1 MAPCGADHA
10 ELGVRHFRH
19 LNLAVPD
26 SEVGVGIAGHD
37 QGSRCKVFVVSRV
50 AEARRSSLG
59 EAEAVVEGLA
69 KTGPVISS
77 AAAIMI
83 VVFGGFTLGDF
94 VLVKMLGFALATA
107 VFLDAAIV
115 RVAIGPALLVL
126 VGRWNWWPGGG

>member
-1 MAPCGADHA
+1 M
-10 ELGVRHFRH
+10 
-19 LNLAVPD
+19 
-26 SEVGVGIAGHD
+26 
-37 QGSRCKVFVVSRV
+37 

-126 VGRWNWWPGGG
+126 VGRWNWWPGGGG